1 MPKDIR
7 LNTAHYFI
15 MKITNKRK
23 LQEIPSNHLSDVEF
37 KDFKKL
43 YKNYTKEPF
52 SFLVNNTTLPSDN
65 PLRFR
70 KSLL

>member
-7 LNTAHYFI
+7 LNMAHYFI

-23 LQEIPSNHLSDVEF
+23 LQEILSNHLSDVEF

-52 SFLVNNTTLPSDN
+52 SFLVNNTTLSSDN

>member
-7 LNTAHYFI
+7 LNTAHYFT

-52 SFLVNNTTLPSDN
+52 SFLVNNTTLSSDN

>member
-52 SFLVNNTTLPSDN
+52 SFLVNNTTLSSDN

>member
-7 LNTAHYFI
+7 LNTAHDFI

-43 YKNYTKEPF
+43 YKNYTKESF

>member
-23 LQEIPSNHLSDVEF
+23 LQEILSNHLSDVEF

>member
-43 YKNYTKEPF
+43 YKNYTKESF

>member
-7 LNTAHYFI
+7 LNTAHYFT